1 MLDEIKKMIDE
12 GYGFAVFAI
21 VSGVISALL
30 IAFGII

>member
-1 MLDEIKKMIDE
+1 MIDD